1 MPDRPA
7 PAPRPAGR
15 ARHLPDEAATEAAGR
30 RLGAALAP
38 GDCVLL
44 EGPLGAGKSCLARA
58 AIRAALGRPRLEV
71 PSPSYTL
78 VNVYEGPAAEIW
90 HADLYRLSD
99 SSELVELGLE
109 EAFETAICLVEWP
122 DRLGDLAPPGAL
134 SIRFEPGPEETARRL
149 TLSWTDPRWAARLE
163 GLAEPAHG

>member
-90 HADLYRLSD
+90 HADLYRLSEPA
-99 SSELVELGLE
+99 ELDELGLSD
-109 EAFETAICLVEWP
+109 ALGHAIVLIEWA
-122 DRLGDLAPPGAL
+122 DRMGDAVPP
-134 SIRFEPGPEETARRL
+134 RRL
-149 TLSWTDPRWAARLE
+149 EIALAMAEGGGRRLAAR
-163 GLAEPAHG
+163 AHGPGWGAALAAIGEGEAAP